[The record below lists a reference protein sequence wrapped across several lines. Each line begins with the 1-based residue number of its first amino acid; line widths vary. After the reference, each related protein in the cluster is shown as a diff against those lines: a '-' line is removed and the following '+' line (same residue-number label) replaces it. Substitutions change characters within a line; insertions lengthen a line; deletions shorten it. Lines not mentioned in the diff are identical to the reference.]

1 MQKAKK
7 MEIHLYRQKN
17 SKFWW
22 MQYTENGKVIR
33 KSTKCAKKPDAKDY
47 VDLEM
52 KKWKQRIGI
61 GVRETITL
69 KALLE
74 EVERDYKL
82 NGKKSA
88 DRIKFGKKHLIRNLG
103 ENTPIEEITEQ
114 SIENYKHTRKGEKAA
129 NGTLNRELAL
139 LRRGFNLLRIQKRI
153 SQGPRI
159 SLLQET
165 NVRQGF
171 IEVWEYREILKHLPE
186 YLRPLI
192 TFLYKTGW
200 RKSEALNMTWNMV
213 DFNRRQVR
221 LPAGY
226 TKNNKPRIFPFDEEL
241 ESIFKRLWNEK
252 EQRKIG
258 VPNVFLNEQKT
269 GRILDF
275 RGSWDS
281 ACDKAKIGKRLIHD
295 MRRSAVRNMVESGV
309 SEKVAMELSG
319 HLTRTVFEN
328 YHIVSTDDLVKAV
341 QKVSATLKAMEK
353 PKEKRQEGIIPNV
366 PFRSADH
373 GGDFVMRSEP
383 EETFPGI
390 FPPELIHFR
399 QPTEKEWKAYLD
411 HAEKEFGI
419 DFLKDLVKKSEGDKK
434 LKKYVKLA
442 MEKIESLEKKKS

>member
-1 MQKAKK
+1 
-7 MEIHLYRQKN
+7 MEIYLYKQKN

-22 MQYTENGKVIR
+22 MRYTENGQLVR
-33 KSTKCAKKPDAKDY
+33 KSTKCVKKDEAKD
-47 VDLEM
+47 VVKLERDD
-52 KKWKQRIGI
+52 WKRRVGI

-69 KALLE
+69 NTLLE
-74 EVERDYKL
+74 EVEKDYGQ

-88 DRIKFGKKHLIRNLG
+88 DRIGYSKKHLVRIFG
-103 ENTPIEEITEQ
+103 ENTPIEKITEQ
-114 SIENYKHTRKGEKAA
+114 AIEEYKHTRKGEKAA

-159 SLLQET
+159 SLLAEN

-186 YLRPLI
+186 HLRPLI

-221 LPAGY
+221 LPVGY
-226 TKNNKPRIFPFDEEL
+226 TKNNKPRIFPFDDEIEG
-241 ESIFKRLWNEK
+241 IFKRLWNEK
-252 EQRKIG
+252 EQRKIDI
-258 VPNVFLNEQKT
+258 PNVFLNEQKT
-269 GRILDF
+269 GPVLDF

-319 HLTRTVFEN
+319 HLTRTIFEN

-341 QKVSATLKAMEK
+341 QKVSATLKAIKK
-353 PKEKRQEGIIPNV
+353 PKVKPQDGIMPNV

-373 GGDFVMRSEP
+373 GEDFVMLSQP
-383 EETFPGI
+383 EETVSGI
-390 FPPELIHFR
+390 FPPELIHFK

-411 HAEKEFGI
+411 HAEKQFGI
-419 DFLKDLVKKSEGDKK
+419 DFLKDIVKKSEGNRR
-434 LKKYVKLA
+434 LKKYVNLA
-442 MEKIESLEKKKS
+442 LEKIESVERKKS

>member
-1 MQKAKK
+1 MD
-7 MEIHLYRQKN
+7 IHLYRQKN

-22 MQYTENGKVIR
+22 MRYTENGLLVR
-33 KSTKCAKKPDAKDY
+33 KSTKCAKKPEAKD
-47 VDLEM
+47 VADLEREQ
-52 KKWKQRIGI
+52 WKQRIGI

-69 KALLE
+69 KGLIE

-82 NGKKSA
+82 SGKKSA
-88 DRIKFGKKHLIRNLG
+88 DRIKFGKKHLIKNLG

-139 LRRGFNLLRIQKRI
+139 LRRGFNLLRMQKRI

-159 SLLQET
+159 SLLAEN

-226 TKNNKPRIFPFDEEL
+226 TKNNKPRIFPFDDEL
-241 ESIFKRLWNEK
+241 EGTFKRLWNEK
-252 EQRKIG
+252 KQGKAGIAH
-258 VPNVFLNEQKT
+258 VFLNQNKT
-269 GRILDF
+269 GPIVDF

-281 ACDKAKIGKRLIHD
+281 ACDNAKIGKRLIHD
-295 MRRSAVRNMVESGV
+295 MRRSAVRNMVESSV

-319 HLTRTVFEN
+319 HLTRTVFKN

-341 QKVSATLKAMEK
+341 EKVSATLRDMEK
-353 PKEKRQEGIIPNV
+353 PKDKPPDSIMFNV
-366 PFRSADH
+366 PFRSAKH
-373 GGDFVMRSEP
+373 GGDFVMHTP
-383 EETFPGI
+383 ADETFPEI
-390 FPPELIHFR
+390 FPAEIIHFR
-399 QPTEKEWKAYLD
+399 RPTEKEWKAYLD
-411 HAEKEFGI
+411 
-419 DFLKDLVKKSEGDKK
+419 LLVKKSGLDELKDIVKEHEGDKK
-434 LKKYVKLA
+434 WAKYVKWT
-442 MEKIESLEKKKS
+442 MEKIQSHEQKKV

>member
-1 MQKAKK
+1 MD
-7 MEIHLYRQKN
+7 IHLYRQKN
-17 SKFWW
+17 SKFYW
-22 MQYTENGKVIR
+22 MQYTENGKVTR

-61 GVRETITL
+61 GVQETITL
-69 KALLE
+69 KGLLE

-88 DRIKFGKKHLIRNLG
+88 DRIEFGKKHLIKNLG

-159 SLLQET
+159 SLLQEN

-186 YLRPLI
+186 HLRPLI

-200 RKSEALNMTWNMV
+200 RKSEALNMTWQMV

-241 ESIFKRLWNEK
+241 EGIFKRLWNEK
-252 EQRKIG
+252 EQRKSG
-258 VPNVFLNEQKT
+258 SPYVFLNKQKT
-269 GRILDF
+269 ERIVDF

-281 ACDKAKIGKRLIHD
+281 ACDDAKIGKRLIHD

-319 HLTRTVFEN
+319 HLTRSVFEN

-353 PKEKRQEGIIPNV
+353 PKDKPPGGIMPNV
-366 PFRSADH
+366 PFRSAKH
-373 GGDFVMRSEP
+373 GGDFVIHTPADEV
-383 EETFPGI
+383 FPA
-390 FPPELIHFR
+390 EVIHFR
-399 QPTEKEWKAYLD
+399 KPTVKEWKAYMEFLI
-411 HAEKEFGI
+411 KKFGI
-419 DFLKDLVKKSEGDKK
+419 DEIKEFVKKYEGKK
-434 LKKYVKLA
+434 AWTEYVKSA
-442 MEKIESLEKKKS
+442 VEKIQSLEKKKS

>member
-1 MQKAKK
+1 MD
-7 MEIHLYRQKN
+7 IHLYRQKN

-200 RKSEALNMTWNMV
+200 RKSEALNMAWNMV

-269 GRILDF
+269 GRIFDF

-341 QKVSATLKAMEK
+341 EKVSASLKNMEK
-353 PKEKRQEGIIPNV
+353 PKDMPPGGIMPDV
-366 PFRSADH
+366 PFRSAEH
-373 GGDFVMRSEP
+373 GGDFIMHTP
-383 EETFPGI
+383 AHETFPEV
-390 FPPELIHFR
+390 FPAEVIHFKR
-399 QPTEKEWKAYLD
+399 PAEKEWKAYLD
-411 HAEKEFGI
+411 
-419 DFLKDLVKKSEGDKK
+419 LLVKKSGLDELRTIVREHEGEKK
-434 LKKYVKLA
+434 WAKYVKWA
-442 MEKIESLEKKKS
+442 MEKIQSHEQKKA